1 MNPTNPPPPDLT
13 VLIAPWRDV
22 LYLACAAFLGGI
34 AAISSLLGDTGKT
47 ITARAVIAYLTAGS
61 LTSAGVVMLLSS
73 QFGFSY
79 PLMAVGV
86 FASYKAVD
94 TIAVVGVAI
103 GNLISRLLGTW
114 PPKDKP

>member
-1 MNPTNPPPPDLT
+1 MSPTNPLPPDLT
-13 VLIAPWRDV
+13 ELIVPWKEV
-22 LYLACAAFLGGI
+22 IYLACAAFLGGI
-34 AAISSLLGDTGKT
+34 AAISSLLGDPGKT
-47 ITARAVIAYLTAGS
+47 VTTRAVIAYLTAGA
-61 LTSAGVVMLLSS
+61 LTSAGVVMLLSVH
-73 QFGFSY
+73 FGFSY
-79 PLMAVGV
+79 PLMAVGI